1 MLNIVKKKKMSRE
14 LGNRLA
20 VSDRAVGVGVKA
32 KVAFAG
38 RLDGSERMAVVSL
51 KEGLTPTQRV
61 GVRAEPRRRENVVR
75 APGMKVVEHSGPAP
89 WT

>member
-38 RLDGSERMAVVSL
+38 RLDGSEQMAVVS
-51 KEGLTPTQRV
+51 
-61 GVRAEPRRRENVVR
+61 
-75 APGMKVVEHSGPAP
+75 
-89 WT
+89 